1 MAKITKAMFKKA
13 LENSYGTNV
22 DLSKRL
28 HVTEGAMT
36 QYIQR
41 HPDMKELLDKKRLS
55 NVGRAENEIF
65 SQLEFEDSKSESSAA
80 KIRQTASQFILTRL
94 GKNKGWV
101 EKTEQ
106 EIEHKGVEQLKV
118 IIEEKIPDVE
128 KVKEVSNNG

>member
-1 MAKITKAMFKKA
+1 MTKITKKTFKEA

-22 DLSKRL
+22 DLSRRL

-36 QYIQR
+36 QYIKR
-41 HPDMKELLDKKRLS
+41 NPDMKKLLDEKRLS

-65 SQLEFEDSKSESSAA
+65 SQLEFHGGDKPEASA

-106 EIEHKGVEQLKV
+106 EVEHKGIEQLKV
-118 IIEEKIPDVE
+118 IIEEKIPDGD
-128 KVKEVSNNG
+128 KSSTQS